1 MNNAR
6 ACFDNP
12 YKACLLKEMF
22 FITIRIT
29 KNGFTTVIIIDM
41 LK

>member
-6 ACFDNP
+6 ACFGNS
-12 YKACLLKEMF
+12 YKEWLLKEML
-22 FITIRIT
+22 FITIRIM
-29 KNGFTTVIIIDM
+29 KNYITMIIDM